1 MRWRD
6 LKLGKKLGIGFG
18 ILIVIGIILGLV
30 AYRGLNTIAAKVA
43 EAEDANTAVKQLF
56 QTGVQ
61 RASFQYSGFNKT
73 GSDNKNAYERW
84 GENYA
89 QTVEVLTKLEKN
101 TDLTSEQQ
109 DLVKKAKQSVEEY
122 KVSFEAMADARKR
135 MDAAFAEWGD
145 LGRKITGEVGDSNDK
160 VIVPELQK
168 AKQADDAKGIARWA
182 EIQAG
187 LDQGVIEPFFLLR
200 VNAIYFSKERTDTL
214 WDAFKV
220 QLEKAQAGFKQWS
233 QLAQGNEQL
242 QAASTNLNSYLA
254 SYQKAGENYYQG
266 VLDGR
271 KADVEMAAKA
281 GEAIQNCNAL
291 RDALD
296 EDMRAVMRSSNT
308 IMVTLAIVGAIIG
321 IICAVF
327 ITKGIVGPML
337 KGVQFAEKI
346 ADGDLTQHID
356 VDQKDEV
363 GQLANALNEMSAN
376 LLEVMSGIN
385 EAAEQVA
392 SSSEELSSA
401 AQNLSSGATEQAAS
415 LEETS
420 ASIEELTA
428 SVQTNAQNAGKANE
442 ISSGAAVEAQEGG
455 QAVMETVSAMK
466 KIAEQ
471 IGIVDDIA
479 DQTNLLALNAAIE
492 AARAGEMGKGFA
504 VVAVEVR
511 KLAERSQQ
519 AAKEI
524 SALAQD
530 SVARAER
537 AGQLIQKVV
546 PSIQETANLVQEI
559 STACAEQSAGADQIN
574 QAVAQLDQVTQQ
586 NAATS
591 EESASASEELAAQAE
606 NMQAMVSRFKLTS
619 GGTGM
624 KAARKQ
630 PVAVSRQLPERP
642 AVAREES
649 GSDVEF

>member
-1 MRWRD
+1 
-6 LKLGKKLGIGFG
+6 
-18 ILIVIGIILGLV
+18 VI
-30 AYRGLNTIAAKVA
+30 A
-43 EAEDANTAVKQLF
+43 
-56 QTGVQ
+56 
-61 RASFQYSGFNKT
+61 
-73 GSDNKNAYERW
+73 
-84 GENYA
+84 
-89 QTVEVLTKLEKN
+89 
-101 TDLTSEQQ
+101 
-109 DLVKKAKQSVEEY
+109 
-122 KVSFEAMADARKR
+122 
-135 MDAAFAEWGD
+135 
-145 LGRKITGEVGDSNDK
+145 
-160 VIVPELQK
+160 
-168 AKQADDAKGIARWA
+168 
-182 EIQAG
+182 
-187 LDQGVIEPFFLLR
+187 PFFLLR
-200 VNAIYFSKERTDTL
+200 VNGVYFSKERTDVL
-214 WDAFKV
+214 WDAFKA

-242 QAASTNLNSYLA
+242 QAASTNLNNYLA
-254 SYQKAGENYYQG
+254 NYQKAGENYYQG

-281 GEAIQNCNAL
+281 AEAVQNCNTL

-296 EDMRAVMRSSNT
+296 EDMKAVMRSSNT

-524 SALAQD
+524 SSLAQD

-591 EESASASEELAAQAE
+591 EESASASEKLAAQAE
-606 NMQAMVSRFKLTS
+606 NMQAMVSRFKLSS

-642 AVAREES
+642 AVARDDS

>member
-30 AYRGLNTIAAKVA
+30 AYRGLNTVAAKVT
-43 EAEDANTAVKQLF
+43 EAEEANTAVKQLF
-56 QTGVQ
+56 QTGIQ
-61 RASFQYSGFNKT
+61 RANFQYTGFNKT

-89 QTVEVLTKLEKN
+89 QTVEVLTSLEKN
-101 TDLTSEQQ
+101 TGLTSEQ
-109 DLVKKAKQSVEEY
+109 LEMVKSAKKSVEEY
-122 KVSFEAMADARKR
+122 KGSFEAMADSRKR

-168 AKQADDAKGIARWA
+168 AKQADDAKGIARWS

-187 LDQGVIEPFFLLR
+187 LDQGVIAPFFLLR
-200 VNAIYFSKERTDTL
+200 VNGVYFSKERTDVL
-214 WDAFKV
+214 WDAFKA
-220 QLEKAQAGFKQWS
+220 QLEKSQAGFKQWS

-242 QAASTNLNSYLA
+242 QAASTNLNNYLA
-254 SYQKAGENYYQG
+254 NYQKAGENYYQG

-271 KADVEMAAKA
+271 KAEADMAAKA
-281 GEAIQNCNAL
+281 AESVQNCNTL

-327 ITKGIVGPML
+327 ITKGIVGPRM

-346 ADGDLTQHID
+346 ADGDLTQHIE

-401 AQNLSSGATEQAAS
+401 AQNLSSGR
-415 LEETS
+415 
-420 ASIEELTA
+420 
-428 SVQTNAQNAGKANE
+428 
-442 ISSGAAVEAQEGG
+442 
-455 QAVMETVSAMK
+455 
-466 KIAEQ
+466 
-471 IGIVDDIA
+471 D
-479 DQTNLLALNAAIE
+479 
-492 AARAGEMGKGFA
+492 RAGRQSGRNLGLDRGIDRLGA
-504 VVAVEVR
+504 N
-511 KLAERSQQ
+511 Q
-519 AAKEI
+519 
-524 SALAQD
+524 
-530 SVARAER
+530 RAER
-537 AGQLIQKVV
+537 RKGQRDFQRRGGR
-546 PSIQETANLVQEI
+546 
-559 STACAEQSAGADQIN
+559 STGRRPGGDGNRQRDEEDRGADR
-574 QAVAQLDQVTQQ
+574 D
-586 NAATS
+586 
-591 EESASASEELAAQAE
+591 
-606 NMQAMVSRFKLTS
+606 R
-619 GGTGM
+619 G
-624 KAARKQ
+624 
-630 PVAVSRQLPERP
+630 
-642 AVAREES
+642 
-649 GSDVEF
+649 